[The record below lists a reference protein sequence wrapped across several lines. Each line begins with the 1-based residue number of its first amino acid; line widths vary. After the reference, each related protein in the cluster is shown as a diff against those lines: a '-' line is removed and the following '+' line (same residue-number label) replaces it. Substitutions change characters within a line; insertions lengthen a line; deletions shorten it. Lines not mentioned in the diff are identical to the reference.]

1 MVHDCVICGLSFE
14 GELGDLLGMK
24 YTCDLSMVSDHF
36 ERIELPSSSTL
47 YDRLLGRPP
56 APTTFYRIVACWT
69 CRYDLSN
76 GIRHWLAGRYNVMP
90 WDHRPDVGDCPICG
104 AADQDGRTLQ
114 AVRLPAPPP
123 LTSSACWVS
132 GSWEIS
138 SATAVSCVMTSGTI
152 SVAGSMLRPSTSSEN
167 PFGPRRHR
175 ASSATLIG
183 RWHRQP
189 CVPLANA
196 TLILVIMVALFMLDT
211 SYSPDLN

>member
-123 LTSSACWVS
+123 L
-132 GSWEIS
+132 
-138 SATAVSCVMTSGTI
+138 
-152 SVAGSMLRPSTSSEN
+152 LRRA
-167 PFGPRRHR
+167 RRHYGVLQLSTCGSCRGDFLRLLGFWLVGDLIRDGRVVRDDVWDHLRSWFDVEAKHLKRESVR
-175 ASSATLIG
+175 ASAPQSFFRNTN
-183 RWHRQP
+183 R
-189 CVPLANA
+189 PLAP
-196 TLILVIMVALFMLDT
+196 TALRT
-211 SYSPDLN
+211 AR